1 MHISLRSGE
10 KIYLNGAVVRVD
22 RKVSIELMN
31 DVTFLLEAHVMQPQ
45 DTNTPLRQLYF
56 VVQTMLIDPA
66 ALEGARAMFG
76 NSIGLMMEAYDSA
89 QIVTGLKSV
98 KLLVEQDRR
107 FEALKAIRNLFPAEA
122 AILAKSAA
130 LANSGALTKSDA
142 LAKSGAETRVQ
153 AA

>member
-10 KIYLNGAVVRVD
+10 KIYLNGAVIRVD
-22 RKVSIELMN
+22 RKVSIELLN

-66 ALEGARAMFG
+66 SAERARAMFKQ
-76 NSIGLMMEAYDSA
+76 SIALMLEAYDNPQVVA
-89 QIVTGLKSV
+89 GLKTVES
-98 KLLVEQDRR
+98 LVEQDRR
-107 FEALKAIRNLFPAEA
+107 FEALKAIRALFPIEA
-122 AILAKSAA
+122 RILAKHA
-130 LANSGALTKSDA
+130 T
-142 LAKSGAETRVQ
+142 ETRVE